1 MVHFHGKSGTWKIF
15 SSPLYGPRGTVLES
29 TYMPI
34 NNCSFVT
41 VLWVHWI
48 QPSLAFRDVLRVYC
62 SGGSFK
68 TWSSKCGVPTLQA
81 LQKSWE
87 LGFPS
92 QLYDAM
98 LGVGFMT
105 IVCLSFPVYW
115 NMVIMSFTWCAE
127 VAQLFSGFLSE
138 EISLCVAAHSVCLE
152 EEGSPGMP
160 MLPSWLTSSV
170 DFRQDLLFPLYLDSI
185 WFKATYVPPSMGF
198 PSFLESPPLV
208 PCWTLWLFRNHGP
221 HVLPPPGSSPWLI
234 PFDTTHLNISI

>member
-1 MVHFHGKSGTWKIF
+1 MDQFHGKSRTWKIF
-15 SSPLYGPRGTVLES
+15 SAPLYGPRGTVLES

-115 NMVIMSFTWCAE
+115 KKYGYYVIHLMCRSCSAIFWVSFRGN
-127 VAQLFSGFLSE
+127 F
-138 EISLCVAAHSVCLE
+138 SVCSCTFSMSGGGGKSKNAYVTIL
-152 EEGSPGMP
+152 
-160 MLPSWLTSSV
+160 V
-170 DFRQDLLFPLYLDSI
+170 DLQC
-185 WFKATYVPPSMGF
+185 WF
-198 PSFLESPPLV
+198 
-208 PCWTLWLFRNHGP
+208 
-221 HVLPPPGSSPWLI
+221 
-234 PFDTTHLNISI
+234 